1 MKRHTAIYALA
12 LLSFVLVAA
21 VALAGSSANY
31 GIPWDVVGR
40 GGDEMSSGS
49 YAIRGTAGQ
58 SIIGPGT
65 SDSYVLGAG
74 YWYGFRGVYLG
85 GYGIY
90 LPLVIRG

>member
-1 MKRHTAIYALA
+1 MKRYTAIYVLA
-12 LLSFVLVAA
+12 LLGFVLVAA

-40 GGDEMSSGS
+40 GGDEMASGS
-49 YAIRGTAGQ
+49 YAIRGTTGQ
-58 SIIGPGT
+58 AIIGPGA
-65 SDSYVLGAG
+65 SDSYALGAG
-74 YWYGFRGVYLG
+74 YWYRFGGVYLG